1 MIELMDLKYTFAK
14 SEIQDGDIICFQIEI
29 SDDEVYDLESRG
41 LYSNP
46 KQFYDFLR
54 NRGVE
59 PDKRE

>member
-1 MIELMDLKYTFAK
+1 MIELMDLKCTFAK
-14 SEIQDGDIICFQIEI
+14 SEIQDGDTIYFQIEI

-59 PDKRE
+59 PHKRE